1 MSVCPTTMCIH
12 THTNDHVYIKDP
24 VVMSEFGGLQKHEKT
39 HLNCDNNLMVKTEM
53 LDCWSLTEEVE
64 YYQLL
69 ISEVK

>member
-1 MSVCPTTMCIH
+1 
-12 THTNDHVYIKDP
+12 
-24 VVMSEFGGLQKHEKT
+24 MSEFGGLQKHEKT
-39 HLNCDNNLMVKTEM
+39 HLNCDNNLMVKTQM